1 MTQAK
6 VGKGEMSRARLLQAA
21 ASEFAAKGYH
31 RTRVSDIV
39 RRAGLT
45 QAAFYLYF
53 ESKEL
58 LYQELMDRFF
68 KKLWELSDAGR
79 KVTPLKSHEVQS
91 RLKENLLDLF
101 RFFMEM
107 PELTTIVLTQ
117 AAEGEDLH
125 RKLAGNVADNLRSNQ
140 EAGHVKANL
149 SVEVTAESIVAM
161 LYRLTIRFLLT
172 GEKTAEQLAD
182 EAVALLAGGM
192 LQA

>member
-1 MTQAK
+1 MTEAK
-6 VGKGEMSRARLLQAA
+6 VRKGEMSRARLLQAA

-39 RRAGLT
+39 RQAGLT

-117 AAEGEDLH
+117 AEGEDLH
-125 RKLAGNVADNLRSNQ
+125 RRLAGIVADNLRRNQ

-149 SVEVTAESIVAM
+149 SVEVMAESIVAM
-161 LYRLTIRFLLT
+161 LHRLTIRFLLT

-192 LQA
+192 LQS

>member
-6 VGKGEMSRARLLQAA
+6 VRKGEMSRARLLQAA

-39 RRAGLT
+39 RQAGLT

-117 AAEGEDLH
+117 AEGEDLH
-125 RKLAGNVADNLRSNQ
+125 RRLAGIVADNLRRNQ

-161 LYRLTIRFLLT
+161 LHRLTIRFLLT

>member
-6 VGKGEMSRARLLQAA
+6 VGKGELSRARLLQAA

-39 RRAGLT
+39 RQAGLT

-117 AAEGEDLH
+117 AEGEDLH
-125 RKLAGNVADNLRSNQ
+125 RRLAGIVADNLRRNQ

-192 LQA
+192 LQT

>member
-6 VGKGEMSRARLLQAA
+6 VRKGEMSRARLLQAA

-39 RRAGLT
+39 RQAGLT

-117 AAEGEDLH
+117 ADGEDLH
-125 RKLAGNVADNLRSNQ
+125 RRLAGIVADNLRRNQ

-192 LQA
+192 LQS

>member
-6 VGKGEMSRARLLQAA
+6 VRKGEMSRARLLQAA

-39 RRAGLT
+39 RQAGLT

-68 KKLWELSDAGR
+68 KKLWELPDAGR

-117 AAEGEDLH
+117 TEGEDLH
-125 RKLAGNVADNLRSNQ
+125 RRLAGIVADNLRRNQ

-161 LYRLTIRFLLT
+161 LHRLTIRFLLT

>member
-125 RKLAGNVADNLRSNQ
+125 RKLAGIVADNLRSNQ

>member
-1 MTQAK
+1 MTEAK
-6 VGKGEMSRARLLQAA
+6 VRKGEMSRARLLQAA

-39 RRAGLT
+39 RQAGLT

-91 RLKENLLDLF
+91 GLKENLLDLF

-117 AAEGEDLH
+117 AEGEDLH
-125 RKLAGNVADNLRSNQ
+125 RRLAGIVADNLRRNQ

-161 LYRLTIRFLLT
+161 LHRLTIRFLLT

-192 LQA
+192 LQS

>member
-6 VGKGEMSRARLLQAA
+6 VRKGEMSRARLLQAA

-39 RRAGLT
+39 RQAGLT

-79 KVTPLKSHEVQS
+79 KVTSLKSHEVQS

-117 AAEGEDLH
+117 ADGEDLH
-125 RKLAGNVADNLRSNQ
+125 RRLAGIVADNLRRNQ

-192 LQA
+192 LQS

>member
-6 VGKGEMSRARLLQAA
+6 VRKGEMSRARLLQAA

-39 RRAGLT
+39 RQAGLT

-117 AAEGEDLH
+117 TEGEDLH
-125 RKLAGNVADNLRSNQ
+125 RRLAGIVADNLRRNQ

-161 LYRLTIRFLLT
+161 LYRLTIRYLLT

-192 LQA
+192 LQS

>member
-6 VGKGEMSRARLLQAA
+6 VRKGEMSRARLLQAA

-39 RRAGLT
+39 RQAGLT

-68 KKLWELSDAGR
+68 KKLWELSEAGR

-107 PELTTIVLTQ
+107 PELTTIVMTQ
-117 AAEGEDLH
+117 AEGEDLH
-125 RKLAGNVADNLRSNQ
+125 CRLAGIVADNLRRNQ